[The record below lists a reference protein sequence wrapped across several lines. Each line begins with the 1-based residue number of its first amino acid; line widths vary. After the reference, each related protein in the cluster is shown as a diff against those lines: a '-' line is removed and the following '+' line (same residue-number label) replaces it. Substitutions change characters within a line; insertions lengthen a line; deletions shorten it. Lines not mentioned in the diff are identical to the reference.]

1 MGIVRPF
8 IIDPKIAGNTKIFGE
23 LNGQTFEKAP
33 IF

>member
-8 IIDPKIAGNTKIFGE
+8 IIDPKIAGNTKILGE
-23 LNGQTFEKAP
+23 FNGQTFEKAP